1 MKISENTAVS
11 MPMKNLISIIAAV
24 AVGVWA
30 YFGIVETL
38 NKHST
43 TLELM
48 QKDLEANSEFRIK
61 YPRGELGQS
70 SGEAE
75 LFMLVEHM
83 AGLIESMIQAGTPCP
98 IDGKIGKEAEKLWSK
113 YDNERPDYDIYIKRM
128 KAREKKEKELEKIRL
143 KEEAKMTKEFDKVD
157 KEIKIEKLK
166 PIDWE
171 SPK

>member
-30 YFGIVETL
+30 YFGVVETL

-43 TLELM
+43 KLELM
-48 QKDLEANSEFRIK
+48 EKDLEANSEFRIK

-83 AGLIESMIQAGTPCP
+83 AGLIESMDEELKGMRNNKIN
-98 IDGKIGKEAEKLWSK
+98 IDFLKEQVSKLQT
-113 YDNERPDYDIYIKRM
+113 DV
-128 KAREKKEKELEKIRL
+128 EKIIRNGNG
-143 KEEAKMTKEFDKVD
+143 EH
-157 KEIKIEKLK
+157 
-166 PIDWE
+166 
-171 SPK
+171 

>member
-1 MKISENTAVS
+1 MR
-11 MPMKNLISIIAAV
+11 NLISIVITV
-24 AVGVWA
+24 AIGVWA
-30 YFGIVETL
+30 YFGVIETL

-83 AGLIESMIQAGTPCP
+83 AGLIESMETELKNMRNNKIN
-98 IDGKIGKEAEKLWSK
+98 IDFLKEQVSKLQEDVEKL
-113 YDNERPDYDIYIKRM
+113 
-128 KAREKKEKELEKIRL
+128 IRNGNG
-143 KEEAKMTKEFDKVD
+143 AH
-157 KEIKIEKLK
+157 
-166 PIDWE
+166 
-171 SPK
+171 

>member
-1 MKISENTAVS
+1 MQRKWKSGNTLDSMKISENTAVS
-11 MPMKNLISIIAAV
+11 MPMKNLISIVIAV

-43 TLELM
+43 QLELM
-48 QKDLEANSEFRIK
+48 TKDLEANSEFRIK

-83 AGLIESMIQAGTPCP
+83 AGLIESMDEELKGMRNNKIN
-98 IDGKIGKEAEKLWSK
+98 IDFLKEQTSKLQK
-113 YDNERPDYDIYIKRM
+113 DV
-128 KAREKKEKELEKIRL
+128 EKIIRNWS
-143 KEEAKMTKEFDKVD
+143 EH
-157 KEIKIEKLK
+157 
-166 PIDWE
+166 
-171 SPK
+171 

>member
-1 MKISENTAVS
+1 MKVSENTSIS
-11 MPMKNLISIIAAV
+11 MPMKNLISIVIAV
-24 AVGVWA
+24 AIGVWA
-30 YFGIVETL
+30 YFGIFETL

-83 AGLIESMIQAGTPCP
+83 SGLIEQMEEELKGMRNNKIN
-98 IDGKIGKEAEKLWSK
+98 IDFLKEQVSKLQKDVEKLIR
-113 YDNERPDYDIYIKRM
+113 NE
-128 KAREKKEKELEKIRL
+128 
-143 KEEAKMTKEFDKVD
+143 
-157 KEIKIEKLK
+157 
-166 PIDWE
+166 
-171 SPK
+171 SGH

>member
-1 MKISENTAVS
+1 MKVSENTSIS
-11 MPMKNLISIIAAV
+11 MPMKNLISIVIAV
-24 AVGVWA
+24 AIGVWA

-61 YPRGELGQS
+61 YPRGELCQS

-83 AGLIESMIQAGTPCP
+83 SGLIEQMEEELKGMRNNKVN
-98 IDGKIGKEAEKLWSK
+98 IDF
-113 YDNERPDYDIYIKRM
+113 
-128 KAREKKEKELEKIRL
+128 L
-143 KEEAKMTKEFDKVD
+143 KEQVSKLQKDVD
-157 KEIKIEKLK
+157 KLIRNG
-166 PIDWE
+166 
-171 SPK
+171 SGH

>member
-11 MPMKNLISIIAAV
+11 MPMKNLISIVIAV

-83 AGLIESMIQAGTPCP
+83 AGLIESMDEELKGMRNNKIN
-98 IDGKIGKEAEKLWSK
+98 IDFLKEQTSKLQK
-113 YDNERPDYDIYIKRM
+113 DV
-128 KAREKKEKELEKIRL
+128 EKIIRNGS
-143 KEEAKMTKEFDKVD
+143 EH
-157 KEIKIEKLK
+157 
-166 PIDWE
+166 
-171 SPK
+171 